1 MHYGSISGVTK
12 SVSQLI
18 QGTVMCSE
26 ATEDENH
33 RLLDAALDAGI
44 NTFDTAHIYGGGQ
57 VERVFGRWIQTR
69 GIRDRVVIV
78 GKGAHHSPHRK
89 RVTPEDIGHDLR
101 ESLELMAVD
110 FIDIYL
116 LHRDDPSQPVGPIV
130 EALNDHQ
137 RAGRIGAF
145 GGSNWSVDRI
155 AEANAYAEVHGLTPF
170 VVSSPHF
177 SLAEQMEA
185 PWDDCISITGDI
197 NARQRAW
204 YEMHHNEVALFCW
217 SSLAGGWFSGR
228 LSRES
233 AEKFADALYMRCYES
248 DTNWRR
254 LDRARELAAA
264 KSHTVTQIAL
274 AYVLHQPFNTYPLVA
289 GYTPEEVRGV
299 VGALDVELSAD
310 EVAWL
315 DLRQD
320 ER

>member
-1 MHYGSISGVTK
+1 MHYGSISGITK

-57 VERVFGRWIQTR
+57 VERVFGRWVQSR
-69 GIRDRVVIV
+69 GVRDRIVIV

-89 RVTPEDIGHDLR
+89 RVTPDDIGQDLR
-101 ESLELMAVD
+101 ESMERMGVE

-177 SLAEQMEA
+177 SLAEQVEA
-185 PWDDCISITGDI
+185 PWDDCISITGDS

-204 YEMHHNEVALFCW
+204 YETHHNEVALFCW

-228 LSRES
+228 LSREN
-233 AEKFADALYMRCYES
+233 ADKYADALYMRCYKC

-254 LDRARELAAA
+254 LDRAQELAAA
-264 KSHTVTQIAL
+264 RGHTVTQIAL

-289 GYTPEEVRGV
+289 AYTPEEVHGLV
-299 VGALDVELSAD
+299 AALDVELSAD